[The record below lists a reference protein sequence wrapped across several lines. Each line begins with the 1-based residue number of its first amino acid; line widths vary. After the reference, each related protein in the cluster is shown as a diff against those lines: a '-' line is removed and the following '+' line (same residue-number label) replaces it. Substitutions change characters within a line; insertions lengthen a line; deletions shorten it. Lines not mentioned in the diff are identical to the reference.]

1 MKVAK
6 LDLVE
11 HLLDVRG
18 RYARLILISPM
29 DGGEFLR
36 GVRPCPTVSR
46 FTQSLANPFGGGKP
60 LTLRHALDLPEFVI
74 LQQDLKAL
82 CHSEQPS

>member
-11 HLLDVRG
+11 HLLDVGGGYR
-18 RYARLILISPM
+18 RLILISPM